1 MLLLMSFVLQI
12 WMKLMVLMLLMMS
25 NLTIMTMMKIL
36 MMIRPGEG
44 GTFYW
49 LANHIYYYI
58 DIIISIIIRVMI
70 VNLLIISSI
79 STINFIHICNMSD
92 INNNNNNIAQ
102 IDHNGG
108 AIMVSAYMLL
118 MSFMLQIWMK
128 LMVLMLLM
136 MSNLT
141 IMTMMMILMMI
152 RPGEGGTFCWLASQP
167 AGRLAGRGTL
177 TLSEKNL
184 RFRKPKIF
192 EKNSKWVTIVHFL
205 GSLGV
210 LTPTSIL
217 IFIAA
222 FHCGLQKL
230 IYIDLMQ
237 VL

>member
-1 MLLLMSFVLQI
+1 
-12 WMKLMVLMLLMMS
+12 
-25 NLTIMTMMKIL
+25 
-36 MMIRPGEG
+36 
-44 GTFYW
+44 
-49 LANHIYYYI
+49 
-58 DIIISIIIRVMI
+58 
-70 VNLLIISSI
+70 
-79 STINFIHICNMSD
+79 
-92 INNNNNNIAQ
+92 
-102 IDHNGG
+102 
-108 AIMVSAYMLL
+108 

-167 AGRLAGRGTL
+167 AGRPWNTYLVRKKSSIPKTQDL
-177 TLSEKNL
+177 QEKISN
-184 RFRKPKIF
+184 F
-192 EKNSKWVTIVHFL
+192 EIHKKLL
-205 GSLGV
+205 GPCEV

-222 FHCGLQKL
+222 FEFGLQKL